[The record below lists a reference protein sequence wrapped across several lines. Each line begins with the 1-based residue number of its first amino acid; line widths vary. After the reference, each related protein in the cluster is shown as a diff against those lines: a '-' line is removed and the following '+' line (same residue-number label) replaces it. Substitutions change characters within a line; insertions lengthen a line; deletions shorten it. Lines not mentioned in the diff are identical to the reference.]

1 VADPSGTTQRFAG
14 RRAFVSGA
22 GSGIGAAV
30 AIALG
35 RAGAVVAL
43 ADRDSDA
50 IGRTAA
56 ALAADGAAALPVL
69 VDVAEP
75 AAVDDAFDAVLEE
88 FDGVLHLAVN
98 SAGVGGPPGL
108 LTDCSVK
115 DWQRVLDINVSGVFH
130 CLRREIPPM
139 VAAGGG
145 SIVNISSLAGERGCA
160 GMAPYTAAKHAVA
173 GLTRTAALEFA
184 AAGVRINAVAPG
196 PVDTPLLAELADD
209 ARAAWGAAHPLGR
222 IATTADVTAMC
233 LFLLSDRAA
242 MITGGHHRVDGG
254 LSLV

>member
-1 VADPSGTTQRFAG
+1 
-14 RRAFVSGA
+14 
-22 GSGIGAAV
+22 
-30 AIALG
+30 
-35 RAGAVVAL
+35 
-43 ADRDSDA
+43 
-50 IGRTAA
+50 
-56 ALAADGAAALPVL
+56 

-75 AAVDDAFDAVLEE
+75 ASVDAAFETVLEE
-88 FDGVLHLAVN
+88 FGTLHLAVN

-108 LTDCSVK
+108 LTDCSIK
-115 DWQRVLDINVSGVFH
+115 DWQYVLDINVNGVFH

-145 SIVNISSLAGERGCA
+145 SIVNVSSLAGERGCA
-160 GMAPYTAAKHAVA
+160 GMAPYTAAKHAVV

-184 AAGVRINAVAPG
+184 SSGVRVNAVAPG
-196 PVDTPLLAELADD
+196 PVDTPLLAELPAD
-209 ARAAWGAAHPLGR
+209 ARAGWGAMHPLGR
-222 IATTADVTAMC
+222 IAHTDDVTAMC

>member
-1 VADPSGTTQRFAG
+1 MAGPFAG

-43 ADRDSDA
+43 ADRDLDA
-50 IGRTAA
+50 VGRTAA
-56 ALAADGAAALPVL
+56 AMAADGGTALPVL

-75 AAVDDAFDAVLEE
+75 TAVDDAFDAVLEE
-88 FDGVLHLAVN
+88 FGGVLHLAVN
-98 SAGVGGPPGL
+98 SAGIGGPPGL

-139 VAAGGG
+139 IAAGGG

-184 AAGVRINAVAPG
+184 GAGVRINAIAPG
-196 PVDTPLLAELADD
+196 PVDTPLLAELTDD
-209 ARAAWGAAHPLGR
+209 ARDAWGAAHPLGR
-222 IATTADVTAMC
+222 IATTEDVTAMC

>member
-1 VADPSGTTQRFAG
+1 MTDLRTGSGAFAG
-14 RRAFVSGA
+14 KFAFVSGA

-30 AIALG
+30 AIALA
-35 RAGAVVAL
+35 RAGATVAL
-43 ADRDSDA
+43 ADRDLDA
-50 IGRTAA
+50 IGRTASTVQA
-56 ALAADGAAALPVL
+56 GSGTALPVL

-75 AAVDDAFDAVLEE
+75 ASVDAAFETVLEE
-88 FDGVLHLAVN
+88 FGTLHLAVN

-108 LTDCSVK
+108 LTDCSIK
-115 DWQRVLDINVSGVFH
+115 DWQYVLDINVNGVFH

-145 SIVNISSLAGERGCA
+145 SIVNVSSLAGERGCA
-160 GMAPYTAAKHAVA
+160 GMAPYTAAKHAVV

-184 AAGVRINAVAPG
+184 SSGVRVNAVAPG
-196 PVDTPLLAELADD
+196 PVDTPLLAELPAD
-209 ARAAWGAAHPLGR
+209 ARAGWGAMHPLGR
-222 IATTADVTAMC
+222 IAHTDDVTAMC